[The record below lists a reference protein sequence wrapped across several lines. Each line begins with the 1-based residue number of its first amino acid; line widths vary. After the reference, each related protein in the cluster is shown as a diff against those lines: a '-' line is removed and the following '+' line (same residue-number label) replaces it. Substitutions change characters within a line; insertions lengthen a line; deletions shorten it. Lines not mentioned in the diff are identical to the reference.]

1 MIKVS
6 TILLMVVLFY
16 SSQSY
21 TQDVKE
27 NVDFFIKENIGDE
40 ISYEFTK
47 YNLSKPFVDIIEK
60 KAKQKFLNNFVYL
73 YQLKSDNKLVALG
86 LLDNVKG
93 KAMPI
98 SFIVLFDLTG
108 KVISSGIIKYREQ
121 YGGAVSNKEWN
132 NQFKEKNSESGFTVG
147 KDVSTISGATI
158 SVNSVTKGIHKLTL
172 LINYIIKNNEY

>member
-6 TILLMVVLFY
+6 TFFFIVNLTFSFQCY
-16 SSQSY
+16 A
-21 TQDVKE
+21 QDVKE
-27 NVDFFIKENIGDE
+27 NVDYFLKKNLGDK

-47 YNLSKPFVDIIEK
+47 YNLRKPFVDPIEENV
-60 KAKQKFLNNFVYL
+60 KQKFLNNFVYL
-73 YQLKSDNKLVALG
+73 YQIRSDNRLVALG

-98 SFIVLFDLTG
+98 TFMVLFDLNG
-108 KVISSGIIKYREQ
+108 NIISSGIIKYREQ

-132 NQFKEKNSESGFTVG
+132 IQFNNKNSESGFAVG
-147 KDVSTISGATI
+147 KDVSSISGATI

-172 LINYIIKNNEY
+172 LINHIIENNEY